1 MINREVSRL
10 VEHNIAA
17 SQVAA
22 RAAANLSPCCR
33 QPIQGVSAV
42 RWCGQCGHTI
52 RAADISREVTR

>member
-1 MINREVSRL
+1 MISPEVSRL
-10 VEHNIAA
+10 VERNATA

-52 RAADISREVTR
+52 NAADIDHEVTR